1 MALLTKDRQAQSE
14 AGTPIHHSPALRSPE
29 IEALEAHGK
38 EEDRSYGR
46 AVMRGVGLGI
56 VVWTAIVFGVLRLLQ
71 PDLGAGPTL
80 GIAVWVGIWTGMFL
94 GGTITV
100 GLWADKRH

>member
-1 MALLTKDRQAQSE
+1 MALLTKDRAAHAQA
-14 AGTPIHHSPALRSPE
+14 AAHHSPALRSPE
-29 IEALEAHGK
+29 IEALEADGRA
-38 EEDRSYGR
+38 EDRSYGR
-46 AVMRGVGLGI
+46 AVLLGVAGGI
-56 VVWTAIVFGVLRLLQ
+56 LAWTAIVFGVLRVLQ